1 MAKKEQ
7 ERKQTPMEEIHE
19 KLGTKNAKGILE
31 AVDNQQAAIAKLAQ
45 SQPIV
50 LTLVINTVTGAPTV
64 TNSPL
69 QNPKED
75 LKLLLVAL
83 RKVEDNVTQSLFAL
97 VEGDA
102 DGSSKEEGDTKEKES
117 EDEEET
123 A

>member
-1 MAKKEQ
+1 MAKKQTAMEQ
-7 ERKQTPMEEIHE
+7 IHE
-19 KLGTKNAKGILE
+19 KLGTKNAKDILE
-31 AVDNQQAAIAKLAQ
+31 AVDSQRSAISSLVQAR
-45 SQPIV
+45 PIV
-50 LTLVINTVTGAPTV
+50 LTIVVNAVTGMSSV